1 CVEYLCEDSNNT
13 EADIKKCAREQ
24 WLLNDLK
31 EICPGS
37 LPANLKDQ
45 LKTVLN
51 GRFVLQINAAMD
63 IGTPAYQ
70 QNLKLQK
77 VNMENVEATSNYED
91 KISSHRGM
99 LLLTE
104 GAIELLGGEV
114 GEITVSNSLAGLLS
128 AKLGLPMTQV
138 GHPRN
143 ATIPTPHSTQMPPP
157 ALIHE
162 PPADHRSVARVTS
175 LQVSG
180 AFSDDDTDIDMDQLA
195 EIEAQITDVSTK
207 RPLTNALSNPEKKI
221 KIDLTTNDE
230 DYLREMEA
238 KFDAVNNE
246 PCTSINKGPI
256 PLSVEPYVYIK
267 QINDLPDSKR
277 LGRVFKVKGQ
287 IMKLLSKLSVG
298 KDGWTLKCTIVDGT
312 GSIDVDFTSQ
322 VPLAYH
328 IVS

>member
-13 EADIKKCAREQ
+13 EADIKRCAREQ

-37 LPANLKDQ
+37 LPVNLKDQ
-45 LKTVLN
+45 RKTVLN
-51 GRFVLQINAAMD
+51 GRF
-63 IGTPAYQ
+63 

-114 GEITVSNSLAGLLS
+114 GELSVSNSLAGLLS
-128 AKLGLPMTQV
+128 AKLGLPMTQAADLNPTV

-143 ATIPTPHSTQMPPP
+143 ATIPTPHSEVPPP

-162 PPADHRSVARVTS
+162 PPVDHRPVARVTS
-175 LQVSG
+175 RQASG
-180 AFSDDDTDIDMDQLA
+180 AFFDDDTDIDIDELA

-207 RPLTNALSNPEKKI
+207 RQLTNALSNPEKKI

-238 KFDAVNNE
+238 VFDAGNNE

-277 LGRVFKVKGQ
+277 LGRVFNVKVQ

-322 VPLAYH
+322 VLSELVGFTPQE
-328 IVS
+328 